1 VTLVIDASV
10 AAKWVLPEPDSAAAV
25 AIRTTD
31 DELVAPSIAWAELG
45 NAIWKAV
52 RRRDLAAGDAAETLR
67 VAMAHYARLVPLD
80 QGAERAIQLATSL
93 RHPIYDCFYLAL
105 AERDNVPLVTADE
118 TMFAAARKAKIK
130 VRRL

>member
-1 VTLVIDASV
+1 MTLVVDASV
-10 AAKWVLPEPDSAAAV
+10 AAKWVLPESDSAQAV
-25 AIRTTD
+25 AIRMAD
-31 DELVAPSIAWAELG
+31 EELVAPSIAWAEIG

-52 RRRDLAAGDAAETLR
+52 RRRDLAARDAAETLR

-80 QGAERAIQLATSL
+80 ECAVRAIELATSL

-105 AERDNVPLVTADE
+105 AECDNVPLVTADE
-118 TMFAAARKAKIK
+118 TMFAAARRIKIK